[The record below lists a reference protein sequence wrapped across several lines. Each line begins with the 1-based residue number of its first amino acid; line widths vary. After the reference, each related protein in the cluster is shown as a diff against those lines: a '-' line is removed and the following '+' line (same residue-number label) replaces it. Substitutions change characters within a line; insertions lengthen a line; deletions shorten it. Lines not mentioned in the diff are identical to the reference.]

1 MLENIPIF
9 FVVIQYFIFFHIK
22 TFNYT
27 FSMSA
32 PIFSIQNLLFNLL
45 IMLLMNERQILIA
58 GTIFRFG
65 QNINTILI
73 GTERHLDLLI
83 RHQRNISA
91 REIIKVHQ
99 HGFAS
104 FVHVWQTCEAFP
116 LLDRVILKK
125 WFFIL
130 WLVNCLLCTSIISSY
145 LQLFFNINVN
155 FIILVNLLKGLEPL
169 FMIFIVDL

>member
-1 MLENIPIF
+1 
-9 FVVIQYFIFFHIK
+9 
-22 TFNYT
+22 
-27 FSMSA
+27 
-32 PIFSIQNLLFNLL
+32 
-45 IMLLMNERQILIA
+45 MNERQILIA

-104 FVHVWQTCEAFP
+104 FVHV
-116 LLDRVILKK
+116 
-125 WFFIL
+125 
-130 WLVNCLLCTSIISSY
+130 
-145 LQLFFNINVN
+145 
-155 FIILVNLLKGLEPL
+155 
-169 FMIFIVDL
+169 